1 MKKNLAKNH
10 FLLSVNVVYC
20 CLFQCKKKQNYFGLY
35 ILKIFLT
42 HVLTKK
48 NQPHR
53 ASINCERSFS
63 RTLVKALLFT
73 VCFVCVQAESLVNLY
88 WTGLS
93 D

>member
-1 MKKNLAKNH
+1 MKKIWQKIIFYCLLTLCIVVCSSVKKTKLFWTLH
-10 FLLSVNVVYC
+10 FENFLDTRVN
-20 CLFQCKKKQNYFGLY
+20 
-35 ILKIFLT
+35 
-42 HVLTKK
+42 KK